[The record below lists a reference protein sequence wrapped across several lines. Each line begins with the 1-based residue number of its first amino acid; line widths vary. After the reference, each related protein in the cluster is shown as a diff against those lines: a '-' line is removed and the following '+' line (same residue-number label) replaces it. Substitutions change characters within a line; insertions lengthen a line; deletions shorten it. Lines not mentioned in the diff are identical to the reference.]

1 MSTLSIENL
10 THTDFEPVIG
20 LEVHVQLNT
29 HTKLFCGCPTQFGAE
44 PNHNTCPIC
53 LGMPGVLPVLNRQAV
68 DYAIMLGLALNLNI
82 AHWTKFDRKQYFYPD
97 LPKGYQIS
105 QFDQPITHDGW
116 MLVAGR
122 KIGIERAHL
131 EEDAGKLVHQGAAGL
146 SGSTH
151 SLVDLNRAG
160 TPLLEVVSKPDIRS
174 SEEARLYAE
183 TLRQIVR
190 YLGVGDG
197 NLEEGSM
204 RVDVN
209 ISVRPKGQEK
219 FGTKAELKNM
229 NSFRAIQRATD
240 YEIAR
245 QIDVILDGGQIK
257 QETRLWDEAAGKTV
271 SSRSK
276 EDAHDYRYF
285 PEPDLRPL
293 VIDEAWIDSIR
304 KAMPELPAERLERY
318 QRDFQLSEYDASVL
332 VEFKDLGDF
341 FDATAALNKHTNSYK
356 TIANLLMGDVTGLLK
371 KNNNQ
376 TLAESK
382 LTPDGLAELVGLIEA
397 NTISSAIA
405 KKMLPDLLEKGGSP
419 QTMVEEQGLAQITD
433 DGAIRDVIRQVLAE
447 NTETVNDYKSGKD
460 KVFGFLVG
468 QCMKA
473 SKGKANPD
481 QVNQL
486 LKELLSE

>member
-1 MSTLSIENL
+1 MSTDTL
-10 THTDFEPVIG
+10 TKTEFEPVIG
-20 LEVHVQLNT
+20 LEVHVQLKT
-29 HTKLFCGCPTQFGAE
+29 QTKLFCGCPTQFGGE

-53 LGMPGVLPVLNRQAV
+53 LAMPGVLPVLNKQAV
-68 DYAIMLGLALNLNI
+68 DYAIMMGLALNLKI
-82 AHWTKFDRKQYFYPD
+82 ANWTKFDRKQYFYPD

-105 QFDQPITHDGW
+105 QYDKPITYDGFL
-116 MLVAGR
+116 MVNGR
-122 KIGIERAHL
+122 KIGLERAHL
-131 EEDAGKLVHQGAAGL
+131 EEDAGKLVHQGAVGL

-190 YLGVGDG
+190 YLGAGDG

-219 FGTKAELKNM
+219 LGTRTELKNM

-245 QIDVILDGGQIK
+245 QIDVITEGGSIK
-257 QETRLWDEAAGKTV
+257 QETRLWDEASGVTK

-293 VIDEAWIDSIR
+293 VIDEAWIQSIR
-304 KAMPELPAERLERY
+304 AQMPELPAERLERY
-318 QRDFQLSEYDASVL
+318 AGDYQLSEYDASVL
-332 VEFKDLGDF
+332 VEFKELGDF
-341 FDATAALNKHTNSYK
+341 FDATAKLSPNYK
-356 TIANLLMGDVTGLLK
+356 TIANFLMGDVTGMLK
-371 KNNNQ
+371 KSGQ
-376 TLAESK
+376 DLSDSK
-382 LTPDGLAELVGLIEA
+382 LTPELLAELVSLVEA
-397 NTISSAIA
+397 QTISNAIA
-405 KKMLPDLLEKGGSP
+405 KKILPDMLERGESP
-419 QTMVEEQGLAQITD
+419 KALVEKQGLSQITD
-433 DGAIRDVIRQVLAE
+433 DGEIRKVCQDVLDANPESVTDFKA
-447 NTETVNDYKSGKD
+447 GKD
-460 KVFGFLVG
+460 KVFGYLVG
-468 QCMKA
+468 QAMKA
-473 SKGKANPD
+473 SRGKANPD
-481 QVNQL
+481 QVNQI
-486 LKELLSE
+486 LKELLG